1 MELENNLVKTENK
14 HNRNRVI
21 ALQPTR
27 LIVLSF
33 ALVIWTGTLLLLLP
47 AASRDGNGSTLIEA
61 LFTATSATCVTGLVV
76 VDTWQHWSTFG
87 QIVIISLIQVG
98 GLGLIT
104 FVTFFSA
111 MLGRKMRIKSMVLAQ
126 ESISYFSIS
135 GIRQL
140 IKKVVLVTLTV
151 ESAGALLLSSRFVP
165 QYGVKGIY
173 LGLFHSI
180 SAFCN
185 AGFDLMSISGEG
197 KFVSLVKYNND
208 PVVIYTI
215 TSLIVIGG
223 LGFVVWKDLYEYR
236 KTKYLILHT
245 KLVII
250 MTAILIVLGSILFYV
265 FESQNRATM
274 GELDLA
280 GKINASV
287 FQSVTPRTAG
297 FNTIDQNGMKDISKL
312 LTVILMFIGA
322 APGSTGGGIKVTTFS
337 ILLFAILSQLK
348 GSEEIILF
356 KKRVSLSTV
365 SKALAIMGL
374 SLMLVLVFTVIIQV
388 IEDQPI
394 INVLFE
400 TTSAFG
406 TVGLTTGL
414 TPGLHDIS
422 KLLLILLMYLGRV
435 GPVSFALAVASNSH
449 KNDSDIIYPEGRV
462 IVG

>member
-1 MELENNLVKTENK
+1 MNK
-14 HNRNRVI
+14 VEKKHDSNKI
-21 ALQPTR
+21 ITIQPTR

-33 ALVIWTGTLLLLLP
+33 ALVILTGTLLLLLP
-47 AASRDGNGSTLIEA
+47 AASRDGKGSTLIEA

-76 VDTWQHWSTFG
+76 VDTYQHWSTFG

-104 FVTFFSA
+104 FVTFFSS

-126 ESISYFSIS
+126 ESINYFSIA

-140 IKKVVLVTLTV
+140 VMKIVLVTLSI
-151 ESAGALLLSSRFVP
+151 EFIGALLLSTSFVP
-165 QYGVKGIY
+165 QYGAKGFY
-173 LGLFHSI
+173 LGFFHSV

-185 AGFDLMSISGEG
+185 AGFDLMSISGAG
-197 KFVSLVKYNND
+197 QFLSFIQYNND
-208 PVVIYTI
+208 PVVIYTVA
-215 TSLIVIGG
+215 SLVVIGG

-236 KTKYLILHT
+236 KSKYLMLHT
-245 KLVII
+245 KLVLI
-250 MTAILIVLGSILFYV
+250 MTAILIVLGSILFFV
-265 FESQNRATM
+265 FESQNPATM
-274 GELDLA
+274 AKLNLA

-297 FNTIDQNGMKDISKL
+297 FNTIDLNGMKDISKL
-312 LTVILMFIGA
+312 LSIILMFIGA
-322 APGSTGGGIKVTTFS
+322 APGSTGGGIKVTTFG

-348 GSEEIILF
+348 GSDEIVIF
-356 KKRVSLSTV
+356 KRRVSFSTV

-374 SLMLVLVFTVIIQV
+374 SLMLVLVVSAIIQT
-388 IEDQPI
+388 IEDQPM

-414 TPGLHDIS
+414 TTGLHNIS

-435 GPVSFALAVASNSH
+435 GPVSFALALATNSH
-449 KNDSDIIYPEGRV
+449 KNNTDIIYPEDKV

>member
-1 MELENNLVKTENK
+1 MVNIMNK
-14 HNRNRVI
+14 VEKKHDSNKI
-21 ALQPTR
+21 ITIQPTR

-33 ALVIWTGTLLLLLP
+33 ALVILTGTLLLLLP
-47 AASRDGNGSTLIEA
+47 AASRDGKGSTLIEA

-76 VDTWQHWSTFG
+76 VDTYQHWSTFG

-104 FVTFFSA
+104 FVTFFSS

-126 ESISYFSIS
+126 ESINYFSIA

-140 IKKVVLVTLTV
+140 VMKIVLVTLSI
-151 ESAGALLLSSRFVP
+151 EFIGALLLSTSFVP
-165 QYGVKGIY
+165 QYGAKGFY
-173 LGLFHSI
+173 LGFFHSV

-185 AGFDLMSISGEG
+185 AGFDLMSISGAG
-197 KFVSLVKYNND
+197 QFLSFIQYNND
-208 PVVIYTI
+208 PVVIYTVA
-215 TSLIVIGG
+215 SLIVIGG

-236 KTKYLILHT
+236 KTKYLMLHT
-245 KLVII
+245 KLVLI
-250 MTAILIVLGSILFYV
+250 MTAILIVLGSILFFV
-265 FESQNRATM
+265 FESQNPATM
-274 GELDLA
+274 AKLNLA

-297 FNTIDQNGMKDISKL
+297 FNTIDLNGMKDISKL
-312 LTVILMFIGA
+312 LSIILMFIGA
-322 APGSTGGGIKVTTFS
+322 APGSTGGGIKVTTFG

-348 GSEEIILF
+348 GSDEIVIF
-356 KKRVSLSTV
+356 KRRVSFSTV

-374 SLMLVLVFTVIIQV
+374 SLMLVLVVSAIIQI
-388 IEDQPI
+388 IEDQPM

-414 TPGLHDIS
+414 TPGLHNIS

-435 GPVSFALAVASNSH
+435 GPVSFALALATNSH
-449 KNDSDIIYPEGRV
+449 KNDTDIIYPEGKV

>member
-1 MELENNLVKTENK
+1 MNK
-14 HNRNRVI
+14 VEKKHDSNKI
-21 ALQPTR
+21 ITIQPTR

-33 ALVIWTGTLLLLLP
+33 ALVILTGTLLLLLP
-47 AASRDGNGSTLIEA
+47 AASRDGKGSTLIEA

-76 VDTWQHWSTFG
+76 VDTYQHWSTFG

-104 FVTFFSA
+104 FVTFFSS

-126 ESISYFSIS
+126 ESINYFSIA

-140 IKKVVLVTLTV
+140 VMKIVLVTLSI
-151 ESAGALLLSSRFVP
+151 EFIGALLLSTSFVP
-165 QYGVKGIY
+165 QYGAKGFY
-173 LGLFHSI
+173 LGFFHSV

-185 AGFDLMSISGEG
+185 AGFDLMSISGAG
-197 KFVSLVKYNND
+197 QFLSFIQYNND
-208 PVVIYTI
+208 PVVIYTVA
-215 TSLIVIGG
+215 SLVVIGG

-236 KTKYLILHT
+236 KSKYLMLHT
-245 KLVII
+245 KLVLI
-250 MTAILIVLGSILFYV
+250 MTAILIVLGSILFFV
-265 FESQNRATM
+265 FESQNPATM
-274 GELDLA
+274 AKLNLA

-297 FNTIDQNGMKDISKL
+297 FNTIDLNGMKDISKL
-312 LTVILMFIGA
+312 LSIILMFIGA
-322 APGSTGGGIKVTTFS
+322 APGSI
-337 ILLFAILSQLK
+337 FAILSQLK
-348 GSEEIILF
+348 GSDEIVIF
-356 KKRVSLSTV
+356 KRRVSFSTV

-374 SLMLVLVFTVIIQV
+374 SLMLVLVVSAIIQT
-388 IEDQPI
+388 IEDQPM

-414 TPGLHDIS
+414 TTGLHNIS

-435 GPVSFALAVASNSH
+435 GPVSFALALATNSH
-449 KNDSDIIYPEGRV
+449 KNNTDIIYPEDKV